1 LRSLDSF
8 LPDYEFAERH
18 RIAIRAAPE
27 RIDQALRELRVEDLP
42 GVRLLFALRG
52 MPRTGRVLAVI
63 GGLGSVL
70 EDVPGEGVVVGLH
83 GQFWRWRG
91 KGEGPQAQAVA
102 DFRVGAGGL
111 SMETRVHVPDP
122 SARRKFARYWRAIRP
137 FSGLIRILILRAAR
151 RRAEET

>member
-1 LRSLDSF
+1 MRSLDAF
-8 LPDYEFAERH
+8 LPDYEFVERH

-27 RIDQALRELRVEDLP
+27 RIDRALRELRVEEVP

-52 MPRTGRVLAVI
+52 MPQRGRVLGVI

-70 EDVPGEGVVVGLH
+70 EDVPGEGIVLGLR
-83 GQFWRWRG
+83 GQFWRRSG

-102 DFRVGAGGL
+102 DFRVAPGAL
-111 SMETRVHVPDP
+111 STETRVHVADL
-122 SARRKFARYWRAIRP
+122 SARRKFARYWWAIRP

-151 RRAEET
+151 RRAEAA